1 MILDQDARAQE
12 EDLPPARQNQIL
24 REYFRRQYSGIEF
37 NEKWPEANDFFVERY
52 IDRRIDV
59 FLQQVREKL
68 SNLKSRFAQVQEI
81 RERTLSAPATGRD
94 AVLNRKEWRRQL
106 KELRDVANAL
116 RETLAFIFT
125 DLDSK
130 GGFKPKIE
138 DRAVKTGFDGEMN
151 FMEEQIKK
159 AEQRIVDYLFVP
171 RNTVNLQDLQ
181 DENMLIH
188 LYRVKELADEIRD
201 KL

>member
-1 MILDQDARAQE
+1 MGFDSILMG
-12 EDLPPARQNQIL
+12 P
-24 REYFRRQYSGIEF
+24 RRTVPRG
-37 NEKWPEANDFFVERY
+37 NWPEVNNFFVEQYVDRQ
-52 IDRRIDV
+52 IDI
-59 FLQQVREKL
+59 FLQQIREKL
-68 SNLKSRFAQVQEI
+68 SDLKSRFAQVREM
-81 RERTLSAPATGRD
+81 RERTLAAPPMGRD
-94 AVLNRKEWRRQL
+94 AVLNKKEWKRQL
-106 KELRDVANAL
+106 KELRDVAGAL
-116 RETLAFIFT
+116 RQRLAFIFT

-130 GGFKPKIE
+130 GDFKPQIE

-181 DENMLIH
+181 YENMLIH
-188 LYRVKELADEIRD
+188 LYRVKEVAGRIRE